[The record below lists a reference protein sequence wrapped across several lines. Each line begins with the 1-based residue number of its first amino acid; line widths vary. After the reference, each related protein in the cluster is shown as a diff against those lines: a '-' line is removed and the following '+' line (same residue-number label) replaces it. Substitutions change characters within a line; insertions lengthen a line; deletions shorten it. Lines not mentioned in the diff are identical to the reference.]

1 MWEQVIQKGDTVI
14 DATCGNGNDT
24 LAMLKMVMHDSVGC
38 GGYVY
43 AMDIQKD
50 AIESTS
56 SLLDQAVGSKEVR

>member
-1 MWEQVIQKGDTVI
+1 
-14 DATCGNGNDT
+14 
-24 LAMLKMVMHDSVGC
+24 MVMNDSVGC

>member
-1 MWEQVIQKGDTVI
+1 MWEQVIQKGDTVV

-24 LAMLKMVMHDSVGC
+24 LAMLKMVMDDSDGC
-38 GGYVY
+38 GGHVY

-56 SLLDQAVGSKEVR
+56 SLLDQNVGSKEVR

>member
-1 MWEQVIQKGDTVI
+1 MVV

-24 LAMLKMVMHDSVGC
+24 LAMLKMVRDDSDGC
-38 GGYVY
+38 GGHVY

-56 SLLDQAVGSKEVR
+56 SLLDQTVGSKEVR